1 MGIEKSKVGWG
12 MEGIVVPS
20 ACRLYTSV
28 MIRMEV
34 SSVVVVEELGSTD
47 KASVNWSLTGLLGLL
62 SLLLGTTATSIF
74 EKLSGSNK

>member
-1 MGIEKSKVGWG
+1 
-12 MEGIVVPS
+12 
-20 ACRLYTSV
+20 
-28 MIRMEV
+28 MEV

-62 SLLLGTTATSIF
+62 SPLLGTTATSIF